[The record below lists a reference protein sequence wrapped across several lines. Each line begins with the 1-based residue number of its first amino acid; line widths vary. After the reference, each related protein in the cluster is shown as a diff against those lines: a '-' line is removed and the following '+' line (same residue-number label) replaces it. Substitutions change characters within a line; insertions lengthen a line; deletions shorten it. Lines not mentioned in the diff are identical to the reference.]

1 MLAAIIRWSLR
12 FPAVVCALAMILLV
26 YGIGVLSRAK
36 YDVFPEFV
44 PPQAIVQTE
53 APGLVA
59 EQVEQLVTLPIE
71 QAISGAS
78 GVEAVRSETISGLS
92 VVTVVF
98 QEDIDPYRSRQIVA
112 EQLGQVT
119 SRLPAGVKPP
129 KLTPL
134 VSSTMDLLKLG
145 FVSDKV
151 SAMELRELVQWTIR
165 PRLLAVPG
173 VARATLYGGD
183 ERQLQVEV
191 GSKQLNAHNLGFD
204 DVVAAMRS
212 ATGVRGGGFIETPNQ
227 RVQIESRGQTLTAE
241 ALGAAVLPNANGP
254 SLRLGDFASV
264 RDGAAPKFGDTL
276 IMGQPGVMLGLS
288 SQYGANTLVVTRA
301 LEAEIAALRPALA
314 ARGITLY
321 ANLHRPAN
329 FIENALSGVRRDVLL
344 GAFLIA
350 LLLFLFLR
358 DLRSVAVAFAS
369 IPLALLAAIIT
380 VNALGWTI
388 NTMTLGGLAV
398 ALGVVVDD
406 AIIDV
411 ENIVRRL
418 RAARLGVA
426 TRGGVESGGGAA
438 ADGGLAASV
447 PGGGDP
453 SSARRTTD
461 LGTDDRVTDAHVV
474 ARDVIHAASLEVRAP
489 VVYATFVVVLVLAP
503 MLFLSG
509 LQGKFFAP
517 LAASFIFATLASLIV
532 ALTVTPALSFLL
544 LTRSLSQAEA
554 HWLARLK
561 AFHERILQRWI
572 RRPRAVI
579 TVSVMVMVLAAA
591 AVPFFGGQLMPPF
604 REGHFVVQAVAP
616 PGTSL
621 PAMKDLGARV
631 SRDLLGVPGVLSVE
645 MTIGRAESGEDTWEP
660 NRSEFHIE
668 LAHMSGRGEA
678 RTQEGIRAVVE
689 RYPNL
694 QSQVLTF
701 LGDRLSESLSGETAL
716 VAVNV
721 FGPDLDELD
730 RVATQI
736 ATVVR
741 GVPGARD
748 VQVKAPSGAPVLHI
762 DLRPQ
767 WLRQYGFT
775 AADVLDTVETAYE
788 GATAAQVYDRNK
800 VIDLVAR
807 LPESERLDPEAI
819 GSLLIRAASGV
830 TVPLRELATVSEAQ
844 GRTNIMHE
852 GARRRQVVTVNPTV
866 ADVAGFVARTQAAIN
881 QQVKLPRDVY
891 LQFTG
896 VAQGEAAARH
906 EVILHAA
913 IAAVGIILLLLIAF
927 QDARTVILILATTP
941 FALVGG
947 VAAVALTGA
956 TLSIG
961 SLVGFVTLFGIV
973 ARNAILV
980 VAHVEHLMAVEG
992 AAWSLATILR
1002 GARERLV
1009 PILMTALVTGLGLLP
1024 LALGSGEAGREV
1036 EGPMATVILGG
1047 LATSTLMNLL
1057 ALPVMLWRFGPFGR
1071 GAAGGSGPARDAGIV
1086 ERL

>member
-12 FPAVVCALAMILLV
+12 FPVVVCSLALILVV
-26 YGIGVLSRAK
+26 YGVLVLLRSK

-44 PPQAIVQTE
+44 PPQASVQTE

-59 EQVEQLVTLPIE
+59 EQVELLVTLPIE

-98 QEDIDPYRSRQIVA
+98 QESLDPYRSRQIVA
-112 EQLGQVT
+112 EALGEVAA
-119 SRLPAGVKPP
+119 RLPRGVKPP

-151 SAMELRELVQWTIR
+151 SAMELRDVVQWTIR

-183 ERQLQVEV
+183 ERQLEV
-191 GSKQLNAHNLGFD
+191 DVDPGVLNARDLAFN
-204 DVVAAMRS
+204 DVVAAVRS

-227 RVQIESRGQTLTAE
+227 RVHIESRGQTLTAA
-241 ALGAAVLPNANGP
+241 ALGEAVLPTATGGAP
-254 SLRLGDFASV
+254 LRLRDFATV
-264 RDGAAPKFGDTL
+264 KETAAPKYGDTL
-276 IMGQPGVMLGLS
+276 IMGRPGVMLGLS
-288 SQYGANTLVVTRA
+288 SQYGANTLEVTRA
-301 LEAEIAALRPALA
+301 VEAEIDSFRPALA

-321 ANLHRPAN
+321 AGLHRPAN
-329 FIENALSGVRRDVLL
+329 FIENALAGVRLDVLL
-344 GAFLIA
+344 GAALIA

-358 DLRSVAVAFAS
+358 DLRSVVVAFAS
-369 IPLALLAAIIT
+369 IPLALMSAVLV

-418 RAARLGVA
+418 RAAGVRA
-426 TRGGVESGGGAA
+426 AGGAR
-438 ADGGLAASV
+438 D
-447 PGGGDP
+447 
-453 SSARRTTD
+453 SSASAAAGPAATAGFGDVR
-461 LGTDDRVTDAHVV
+461 DRIAG
-474 ARDVIHAASLEVRAP
+474 RIIHAASLEVRAP

-503 MLFLSG
+503 MLLLSG
-509 LQGKFFAP
+509 LQGSFFAP
-517 LAASFIFATLASLIV
+517 LGASFIFATLASLVV
-532 ALTVTPALSFLL
+532 ALTVTPAASYLL
-544 LTRSLSQAEA
+544 LTRSAPRPEA
-554 HWLARLK
+554 QWLVRLK
-561 AFHERILQRWI
+561 TFHERILQRWCPH
-572 RRPRAVI
+572 PRLVI
-579 TVSVMVMVLAAA
+579 VGSVVVMLLAAA

-604 REGHFVVQAVAP
+604 REGHFVVQSVAP

-621 PAMKDLGARV
+621 EAMKALGAGI
-631 SRDLLGVPGVLSVE
+631 SRDLLAVPGVLSVE
-645 MTIGRAESGEDTWEP
+645 LTIGRAESGEDTWEP
-660 NRSEFHIE
+660 NNSEFHIE
-668 LAHMSGRGEA
+668 LQRMSGRQEA
-678 RTQEGIRAVVE
+678 RTQQGIRDVVE

-716 VAVNV
+716 VAINV

-730 RVATQI
+730 RVADEV

-741 GVPGARD
+741 SVPGAAD
-748 VQVKAPSGAPVLHI
+748 VQIKAPSGAPFLRV
-762 DLRPQ
+762 DLRPDRLQ
-767 WLRQYGFT
+767 QYGFT

-788 GATAAQVYDRNK
+788 GATAAQVYDANR
-800 VIDLVAR
+800 VINLVVR
-807 LPESERLDPEAI
+807 LPEAERRDPEAT
-819 GSLLIRAASGV
+819 GSLLIRATSGV
-830 TVPLRELATVSEAQ
+830 TVPLRELASISLSE
-844 GRTNIMHE
+844 GRTHIMHE

-866 ADVAGFVARTQAAIN
+866 SDVAGFVANAQAAIN
-881 QQVKLPRDVY
+881 QRVKLPGAVY
-891 LQFTG
+891 LQFAG
-896 VAQGEAAARH
+896 VAEAEAAARH
-906 EVILHAA
+906 EVILHAG
-913 IAAVGIILLLLIAF
+913 IAAVGIVLLLLIAF
-927 QDARTVILILATTP
+927 EDGRTVTLILATTP

-947 VAAVALTGA
+947 VIAVALTGA

-973 ARNAILV
+973 ARNAILL
-980 VAHVEHLMAVEG
+980 VAHVEHLIGVEG
-992 AAWSLATILR
+992 AAWSLPTVLR

-1009 PILMTALVTGLGLLP
+1009 PILMTALVTALGLLP
-1024 LALGSGEAGREV
+1024 LALGSGETGREV
-1036 EGPMATVILGG
+1036 QGPMAIVILGG
-1047 LATSTLMNLL
+1047 LVTSTLMNLL
-1057 ALPVMLWRFGPFGR
+1057 VLPVMLWQFGPLGR
-1071 GAAGGSGPARDAGIV
+1071 AREVATDASRG
-1086 ERL
+1086 